1 MGSPFTDEEKRF
13 LLAEM
18 IKVSKVDVHALVE
31 FVKANRVEQKWYSIQ
46 VPTGRNLEQCFQA
59 AESMFGAPISPPS
72 LLRET
77 PSTQQMPSSSS
88 TTALA
93 PHPSLPTV
101 PQPPEA
107 FPTDSSLPP
116 ISAVTPGVAVPPN
129 RSSTPQHVPIQ
140 PRPPTTINGVPN
152 LASSLSA
159 EPPAKRRRGRPPRPK
174 TLHNRS
180 GAGGTKSLPPLAPLP
195 PSSTAS
201 QHLST
206 PTPIAPLAESS
217 TQRTLSPA
225 YSVSAG
231 ANFEGLS
238 APRGQKRGPPV
249 KDDEQQH
256 STSEAAASAL
266 GAQSMSSTPR
276 PDSTPGP
283 QREWPLQPDE
293 DRSNRLQTLARQA
306 TTPPPPS
313 TTQSQQ
319 GASPLSAAKATP
331 VRT

>member
-1 MGSPFTDEEKRF
+1 
-13 LLAEM
+13 
-18 IKVSKVDVHALVE
+18 
-31 FVKANRVEQKWYSIQ
+31 
-46 VPTGRNLEQCFQA
+46 
-59 AESMFGAPISPPS
+59 MFGAPISPPS

-140 PRPPTTINGVPN
+140 PRPPATINGVPN

-180 GAGGTKSLPPLAPLP
+180 GPGGTKSLPPLAPLP

-225 YSVSAG
+225 YSVSTG

-256 STSEAAASAL
+256 VCAHPRFIPPLGDTAPLTPLSKSTSEAAASAL

-306 TTPPPPS
+306 TPPPPPS

-319 GASPLSAAKATP
+319 EASPLSAAKATP
-331 VRT
+331 LRT